1 MLYVYYQ
8 VRKDDTRKR
17 AYESVDGPVI
27 ESMLMHSVGG
37 LQKHSRTTADW
48 RQLVDQEFYG
58 AIASSCS
65 SSSSSSSSCACAS
78 SSSSSSSSLSPPVPP
93 SCSSQQTFQEFQA
106 SYDTKFERVDK
117 VVRLQKLKAKI
128 KAVSTMQEQ
137 GMER

>member
-27 ESMLMHSVGG
+27 ESMLMHSAGG

-58 AIASSCS
+58 AIASSSPSAS
-65 SSSSSSSSCACAS
+65 SSSAS
-78 SSSSSSSSLSPPVPP
+78 SSSSLPPPVPP

-106 SYDTKFERVDK
+106 SYDTNFERVDK

-137 GMER
+137 GMEW